1 MVFRLQPAFK
11 DYLWGGTRL
20 KTDFGFETD
29 LDPVAE
35 GWMLSCHK
43 DGQNVICNGDF
54 RGKTLSEALS
64 ALGEAALGTH
74 CRGRHEF
81 PILIKLIDAK
91 QNLSVQ
97 VHPDDAYAR
106 RVEGEP
112 GKTECWYILDCTDGA
127 ELIYGFQKSIDRAEF
142 RRRIADNTFLEVVNH
157 VKVHKGDFF
166 FIEAGTLHAIGGGIL
181 LAEIQQNSN
190 TTYRVYDY
198 GRVGADGKP
207 RALHT
212 EKALDVT
219 VTTPPARAGRPE
231 GEKEQFDGY
240 TRQLLTACGLF
251 TVREIEVTRAYE
263 GLADETSFV
272 SLLITEGEGRLQAEN
287 EAFDLKKG
295 DSLLLTANS
304 GAFRICGQLKLIET
318 RV

>member
-1 MVFRLQPAFK
+1 MIFRLQPAFK

-20 KTDFGFETD
+20 KTDFGFQTD

-43 DGQNVICNGDF
+43 DGENMVLNGPF
-54 RGKTLSEALS
+54 QGKTLAEALKTLGPD
-64 ALGEAALGTH
+64 ALGAH
-74 CRGRHEF
+74 CHKKSEF

-112 GKTECWYILDCTDGA
+112 GKTECWYILDCTNGA
-127 ELIYGFQKSIDRAEF
+127 ELIYGFKNSIDRAEF
-142 RRRIADNTFLEVVNH
+142 RRRIEDNTFLEVVNH

-166 FIEAGTLHAIGGGIL
+166 FIESGTLHAIGGGIL

-219 VTTPPARAGRPE
+219 VTAPPTHTGRPE
-231 GEKEQFDGY
+231 GEKERHDGF
-240 TRQLLTACGLF
+240 TSQLLTACDLF
-251 TVREIEVTRAYE
+251 TVREVEVSGVYSGA
-263 GLADETSFV
+263 ADETSFV
-272 SLLITEGEGRLQAEN
+272 SLLITEGEGRLEAES
-287 EAFDLKKG
+287 ETFGLKKG

-304 GAFRICGQLKLIET
+304 GPFCVCGQLKLLET